1 MLFSKK
7 ITTTK
12 DHHAELK
19 SAIDSVK
26 KKNRYHRNQPMP
38 RMGGMGKGR

>member
-26 KKNRYHRNQPMP
+26 KEEPLYQPMP
-38 RMGGMGKGR
+38 RMGGMGEGR